1 MAVATM
7 TATASY
13 PTDRDATMEYIR
25 PDSKMNRRYMA
36 AGSEISTGKYETRK
50 VLVHDIRPEK
60 DDFTLGRT
68 GYQLFSHESKVSLL
82 IIARREWSQINFTE
96 RY

>member
-7 TATASY
+7 TATH
-13 PTDRDATMEYIR
+13 PFDREATMEYIR

-36 AGSEISTGKYETRK
+36 AGKEVGTGEYETKK

-60 DDFTLGRT
+60 DRYTLDTT
-68 GYQLFSHESKVSLL
+68 GFQLLD
-82 IIARREWSQINFTE
+82 Q
-96 RY
+96 